1 MVLGRYS
8 QIGLQACAQPTEAA
22 RWPWLL
28 VPVEASDETGART
41 NVAPVDDGIAVEDEG
56 GRRALC
62 ERAQPGGRR
71 SLPDA
76 RLGCGLGRVPGTR
89 APRAAAAQSTVAQAT
104 SKSRD
109 RWGVMQLDH
118 ERLDVYDLAL
128 EFLVL
133 ANGIIEGL
141 PRGRSHLADQ
151 FTRASL
157 SIVLNL
163 AEGAGKHSKLDKRRY
178 YVTARGSATESAA
191 LLDVFQRLK
200 LFDEAGHRAAKGM
213 LVRLVSMLIKLA
225 QSCEE

>member
-1 MVLGRYS
+1 
-8 QIGLQACAQPTEAA
+8 
-22 RWPWLL
+22 
-28 VPVEASDETGART
+28 
-41 NVAPVDDGIAVEDEG
+41 
-56 GRRALC
+56 
-62 ERAQPGGRR
+62 
-71 SLPDA
+71 
-76 RLGCGLGRVPGTR
+76 
-89 APRAAAAQSTVAQAT
+89 
-104 SKSRD
+104 
-109 RWGVMQLDH
+109 MQLDH

-191 LLDVFQRLK
+191 AKPGLLEQVKVHSISARDLYSSLSYGSLPARLA
-200 LFDEAGHRAAKGM
+200 LEGM
-213 LVRLVSMLIKLA
+213 TATQPGLSNARRNASE
-225 QSCEE
+225 S